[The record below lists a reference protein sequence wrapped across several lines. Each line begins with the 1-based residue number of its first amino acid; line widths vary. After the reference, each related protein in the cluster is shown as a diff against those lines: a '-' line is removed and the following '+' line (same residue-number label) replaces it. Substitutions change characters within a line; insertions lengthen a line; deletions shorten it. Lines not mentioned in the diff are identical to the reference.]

1 MPAGPASVLNFD
13 PSRIRAAVF
22 DYGGVLIEGGPREV
36 VAFGKRVGL
45 DEEVW
50 KPLRRQFFGNEGIWA
65 GLERGEV
72 EYSEFLNEL
81 RQAVLKAGGS
91 VTEQQAGSFMG
102 STDPMGHRAR
112 LRPAMLDAVRRLR
125 GFMPTALLTNNIKEW
140 RAGWVEVL
148 EPDSLFDVIID
159 SSEVGARKPEPRIY
173 EITREKLGV
182 AHDEIFFIDDIGQN
196 LKAARALGWNTVL
209 YDEPA
214 EALAVLEA
222 LIAAQQARSADS
234 PHADARAAR
243 GDDSQQARSGDSK
256 PAPNVHATKA

>member
-1 MPAGPASVLNFD
+1 MSSGPAPVLSFD
-13 PSRIRAAVF
+13 PARIRAAVF
-22 DYGGVLIEGGPREV
+22 DYGGVLIEGGPKEV
-36 VAFGKRVGL
+36 AAFGRRVGL

-65 GLERGEV
+65 ELERGEV
-72 EYSEFLNEL
+72 EYAEFVSQL
-81 RQAVLKAGGS
+81 RQAVTKAGGS
-91 VTEQQAGSFMG
+91 VTEDQARNFMG
-102 STDPMGHRAR
+102 STEPMGHRAR

-125 GFMPTALLTNNIKEW
+125 GFMPTALLTNNVKEW

-148 EPDSLFDVIID
+148 EPASLFDLVID

-209 YDEPA
+209 FDDPG
-214 EALAVLEA
+214 EAVGVLEA
-222 LIAAQQARSADS
+222 MIAAQQASGASRNG
-234 PHADARAAR
+234 HA
-243 GDDSQQARSGDSK
+243 G
-256 PAPNVHATKA
+256 KA